1 MYVESVLVLCADAR
15 KFACARIHIA
25 DMSALNGLALS
36 HASPVWQRDLMS
48 LVQFLPNVV
57 AVRFGGDLRG

>member
-1 MYVESVLVLCADAR
+1 MRGCEEIS
-15 KFACARIHIA
+15 FAYIA

-36 HASPVWQRDLMS
+36 HASPVWQRGPMS

-57 AVRFGGDLRG
+57 VVRFGVET